1 MAPTLRVPIELPNAK
16 PLSPADPDSLFA
28 MAAQSVN
35 NACEVIKAPEYV
47 RAILSQ
53 PKNELIVH
61 FPVRRDDGSYE
72 IFKGYRIQH
81 NNVLGPYKGGVRYHH
96 ELSLDDVKALAMW
109 MTMKC
114 ALMRLPFGGAKGG
127 VKVNPRDLSPSEL
140 MRLTRRFTSAL
151 GNHIGPDHD
160 IPAPDVGTNAQIMD
174 WMMDTY
180 INTHTDGAH
189 QGMVHVVTG
198 KSVGCGGSEGREKAT
213 GQGIFFVLA
222 ELLPELKLRI
232 DALRYSLLG
241 FGNVG
246 AFTAEALSRG
256 GAKLVA
262 VMDHAAAL
270 VNPDGLPTGQL
281 HQHVV
286 QNGSIARFQSPGT
299 REVSAED
306 FYRTTTDVFIPA
318 ALERMIDEQIAGWL
332 DCKVVAEGGNG
343 PTTPAGASI
352 LQQRGIAILPAI
364 LCNAGGVTVSYLE
377 WVQNK
382 MGVHWDEERVDR
394 ELHRTIVLAAR
405 RVRLAA
411 HRHDTDLSTAAF
423 GVAVEHIADSYL
435 RRGIFP

>member
-1 MAPTLRVPIELPNAK
+1 MAVEA
-16 PLSPADPDSLFA
+16 
-28 MAAQSVN
+28 VN
-35 NACEVIKAPEYV
+35 GACDIVKAPEYV
-47 RAILSQ
+47 RAILGQ
-53 PKNELIVH
+53 PKNELIVN

-81 NNVLGPYKGGVRYHH
+81 NNILGPYKGGIRYHP
-96 ELSLDDVKALAMW
+96 EVSLDDVKALALW

-127 VKVNPRDLSPSEL
+127 VKVNTRDLSSNEL

-213 GQGIFFVLA
+213 GQGICYVLS
-222 ELLPELKLRI
+222 ELLPEVNLKMSKLR
-232 DALRYSLLG
+232 LSLLG

-246 AFTAEALSRG
+246 AFTARTLSAE
-256 GAKLVA
+256 GAKLIA

-270 VNPDGLPTGQL
+270 VNPDGLPTEEL
-281 HQHVV
+281 HQYVV
-286 QNGSIARFQSPGT
+286 NHGSIAGFKSGGT
-299 REVSAED
+299 REVSPEE
-306 FYRTTTDVFIPA
+306 FYRTPTDVFIPA
-318 ALERMIDEQIAGWL
+318 ALERMIDEQKANWL
-332 DCKVVAEGGNG
+332 DCRMVAEGGNG
-343 PTTPAGASI
+343 PTTPRGAEV
-352 LQQRGIAILPAI
+352 LQRRGIVVLPAI

-382 MGVHWDEERVDR
+382 MGVHWDLQRVDH

-405 RVRLAA
+405 RVRVAA
-411 HRHDTDLSTAAF
+411 HRYEVDLSRAAF
-423 GVAVEHIADSYL
+423 GVAVEHLSESYL

>member
-1 MAPTLRVPIELPNAK
+1 MTPTLRVPIELPNAK
-16 PLSPADPDSLFA
+16 PLSPTDPDSLFA
-28 MAAQSVN
+28 MAVESVN
-35 NACEVIKAPEYV
+35 QACEVVNAPGYV

-81 NNVLGPYKGGVRYHH
+81 NNVLGPYKGGIRYHP
-96 ELSLDDVKALAMW
+96 EVSLDDVKALALW

-127 VKVNPRDLSPSEL
+127 VKVNARELSSNEL
-140 MRLTRRFTSAL
+140 MRLTRRFTSAM

-213 GQGIFFVLA
+213 GQGICYVLS
-222 ELLPELKLRI
+222 ELLPELNLRM
-232 DALRYSLLG
+232 DTLRYSLLG

-246 AFTAEALSRG
+246 AFAAQALGAEG
-256 GAKLVA
+256 GKLIA

-270 VNPDGLPTGQL
+270 VNADGLPTGELQ
-281 HQHVV
+281 QHVV
-286 QNGSIARFQSPGT
+286 NNGSIAGFKSAGT
-299 REVSAED
+299 REVPAEE
-306 FYRTTTDVFIPA
+306 FYRTSTDVFIPA
-318 ALERMIDEQIAGWL
+318 ALERMIDEEKAHWL
-332 DCKVVAEGGNG
+332 DCKVLVEGGNG
-343 PTTPAGASI
+343 PTTPAGAEV
-352 LQQRGIAILPAI
+352 LRQRGIAVLPAI

-382 MGVHWDEERVDR
+382 MGVHWDLQRVDR
-394 ELHRTIVLAAR
+394 ELQRTIVLAAR
-405 RVRLAA
+405 RVRLAS

-423 GVAVEHIADSYL
+423 GVAVEHLADSYL